1 MHTVRKKDVN
11 CLLQKPFLLINSP
24 VFLQDVPVTI
34 EEEELPEL
42 LQEVLF
48 EEGIVQEELELELDL
63 ESSTIDS
70 NLIFHQLRFLA
81 RNNRF
86 SRPLKIK
93 MHNLDEVIGHI
104 VSLDGAQVTVEVNGT
119 EKMINGN
126 DILKIEKF

>member
-1 MHTVRKKDVN
+1 
-11 CLLQKPFLLINSP
+11 LLKKPFLLIDSP
-24 VFLQDVPVTI
+24 VFLQDVPVSI
-34 EEEELPEL
+34 QEEELA
-42 LQEVLF
+42 
-48 EEGIVQEELELELDL
+48 QEELFEGVIVEEAL

-93 MHNLDEVIGHI
+93 LHNLDEIIGHI
-104 VSLDGAQVTVEVNGT
+104 VSLEGALVTIEINGT
-119 EKMINGN
+119 REMLNGN

>member
-1 MHTVRKKDVN
+1 MTSTYAYCKKKKDGN
-11 CLLQKPFLLINSP
+11 CLLKKPFLLIDSP
-24 VFLQDVPVTI
+24 VFLQDVPVSI
-34 EEEELPEL
+34 QEEELA
-42 LQEVLF
+42 
-48 EEGIVQEELELELDL
+48 QEELFEGVIVEEEL

-93 MHNLDEVIGHI
+93 LHNLDEIIGHI
-104 VSLDGAQVTVEVNGT
+104 VSLEGALVTIEINGT
-119 EKMINGN
+119 REMLNGN